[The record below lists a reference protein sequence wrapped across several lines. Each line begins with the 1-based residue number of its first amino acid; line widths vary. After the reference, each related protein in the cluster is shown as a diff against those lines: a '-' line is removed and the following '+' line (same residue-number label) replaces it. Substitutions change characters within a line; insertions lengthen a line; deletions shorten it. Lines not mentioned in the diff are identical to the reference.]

1 MSSISLTP
9 RLPQAPRNQAEV
21 LRWGGQLQQAIQQ
34 LYMNL
39 VIRLETITE
48 PSELK
53 SADGSV
59 WQLRVTND
67 GLLRT
72 VKIADNLLDG
82 SIWQLRVTNDGL
94 LQTVKINEG
103 LFKKTELKSVD
114 GSIWQL
120 RVTNDGL
127 LQTVKI

>member
-9 RLPQAPRNQAEV
+9 QLPQIPRDQTKI
-21 LRWGGQLQQAIQQ
+21 LYWCGQIQQAIQQ

-39 VIRLETITE
+39 AMRLEAITE

-72 VKIADNLLDG
+72 VKIGDNLLDG
-82 SIWQLRVTNDGL
+82 SVWQLRVTNDGLLQTVKIGEGLFKKTELKSADGGIWQLRVTNDGL
-94 LQTVKINEG
+94 LQTVKI
-103 LFKKTELKSVD
+103 
-114 GSIWQL
+114 
-120 RVTNDGL
+120 
-127 LQTVKI
+127 